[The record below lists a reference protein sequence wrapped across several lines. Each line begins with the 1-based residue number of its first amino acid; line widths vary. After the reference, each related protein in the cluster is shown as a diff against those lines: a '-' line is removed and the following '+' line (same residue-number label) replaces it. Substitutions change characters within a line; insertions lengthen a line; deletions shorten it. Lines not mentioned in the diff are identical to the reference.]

1 MRKTARKLAGVS
13 AVLAA
18 TMVLLAPPASA
29 VKPGERFR
37 YGSLDC
43 LATADA
49 AWNGALSC
57 TGTMNVNWRAKVKC
71 YLGFTYYG
79 TWQNNATGGTKESK
93 SDSKCAFY
101 VDDIIIDAI
110 SPG

>member
-1 MRKTARKLAGVS
+1 MKLTTRRLAGVGT
-13 AVLAA
+13 ALAA
-18 TMVLLAPPASA
+18 TMVLLAPAASA

-43 LATADA
+43 VASADS

-57 TGTMNVNWRAKVKC
+57 TGTMNVSWRAKVKC

-79 TWQNNATGGTKESK
+79 PWQNNANGGTNESK
-93 SDSKCAFY
+93 TTSGCAFY
-101 VDDIIIDAI
+101 VDDVTIDAI
-110 SPG
+110 

>member
-1 MRKTARKLAGVS
+1 MGLTARRLTGVGTALAV
-13 AVLAA
+13 A
-18 TMVLLAPPASA
+18 MVLLAPSASA

-37 YGSLDC
+37 YGDLDC

-57 TGTMNVNWRAKVKC
+57 TGTMNVTWRAKVKC

-79 TWQNNATGGTKESK
+79 PWQNNATGGTKESK
-93 SDSKCAFY
+93 SDSKCAVY

-110 SPG
+110 